1 MIHKE
6 QLNIFVSN
14 FRKWLS
20 DNYSKEDIERN
31 FYDDAGY
38 PYWTEIENYFANLLE
53 NKDFPQLDNQD
64 KENLLYL
71 IARNWDIGRMIS
83 WLSKGKQLSNLG
95 ELKDDEFINL
105 ANILVTLKSSEF
117 DDAKIQFVSAFEK
130 FDSLT
135 PDIESLLLR
144 FYEDN
149 DLDIKGRA
157 LLSLGK
163 LKYTKILELLEE
175 LWQVDEEHNKIKCL
189 SLIDECLKDSDLMM
203 KYLNDVKT
211 TNQEYLSEYTKQL
224 KRKYEI

>member
-1 MIHKE
+1 MHKE
-6 QLNIFVSN
+6 QLDIFVSK

-38 PYWTEIENYFANLLE
+38 PYWAEIENYFANLLK

-83 WLSKGKQLSNLG
+83 WLSEGKQLSNLG
-95 ELKDDEFINL
+95 ELEYDEFINL
-105 ANILVTLKSSEF
+105 ANILVTLKSTEF
-117 DDAKIQFVSAFEK
+117 DSAKVQFVSNFQK

-135 PDIESLLLR
+135 PEIESLLLR

-149 DLDIKGRA
+149 DLDVRGRA

-175 LWQVDEEHNKIKCL
+175 LWQVDEEWNKIKCL
-189 SLIDECLKDSDLMM
+189 FLIDEYLKDRDLMM
-203 KYLNDVKT
+203 KYLNDAKT
-211 TNQEYLSEYTKQL
+211 TNQEYLSEYVKRL